1 MTTIAPTTPEST
13 FFSAH
18 PRLRIRGLWNWIVF
32 GVVAALVLTPLTFL
46 ILGSFSTARIP
57 TEFTSSK
64 MGLSNYLEVWSDPD
78 IIDLV
83 GNTLIYVVG
92 VAMISISLAV
102 ALAWLVERTDIPG
115 KIWIYAG
122 VPMTL
127 AMPGM
132 LQAMAWVLLL
142 SPRIGYINKFVMS
155 LFGLE
160 EPPFDVYTLG
170 GMILVEGLRLVP
182 TAFLMLLPLL
192 RAMDPALEEAAA
204 TSGATP
210 RSALRK
216 ITLSLMLPGVVAVTI
231 YQSMT
236 ALEAFEVPGI
246 LGLPA
251 NIHVFATKIYAILNA
266 VSGIPAYGKANAL
279 AMLYIVFALVATWFY
294 ARLISRSERF
304 TVITGK
310 GYQPRLLKLGPWR
323 WLAFALVILF
333 LLFSIILPFLV
344 LLYVSF
350 LPYLQAPS
358 LAAFKTMN
366 WKNYELLWTTPLMAT
381 VLKNTILMVVITST
395 ATVVLSFIVAMVVV
409 RTKFA
414 GRRVLDQLAFLPHA
428 IPGIVM
434 GLAFLWVFLEA
445 TTFGIDIHGGIW
457 AISIAFTVGFM
468 SYGTRSMNAA
478 LLQLH
483 QDLEDAAKV
492 SGANH
497 WRTML
502 RIVYPLMIPTFVGVW
517 IWVMLHAIRQ
527 AGKPLIL
534 YEGDENQVLAIII
547 WNMWDEGH
555 ITQVGAAG
563 AVLILFLLLMTILV
577 RMLSRRRGASMRD

>member
-1 MTTIAPTTPEST
+1 MATIVQGSA
-13 FFSAH
+13 FSSVRH
-18 PRLRIRGLWNWIVF
+18 RLSLHNLWNWLVFAIV
-32 GVVAALVLTPLTFL
+32 AILVLLPLTFL
-46 ILGSFSTARIP
+46 VLGSFSTAVMP
-57 TEFTSSK
+57 TDFISSK
-64 MGLSNYLEVWSDPD
+64 LSLSNYAQVWSDPD
-78 IIDLV
+78 ILSVV
-83 GNTLIYVVG
+83 GNTVIYVV
-92 VAMISISLAV
+92 ATAAISISV
-102 ALAWLVERTDIPG
+102 AFTLAWLVERTDIPG

-142 SPRIGYINKFVMS
+142 SPRIGYINKYVMT
-155 LFGLE
+155 LFGLDDA
-160 EPPFDVYTLG
+160 PFDVYSLS

-182 TAFLMLLPLL
+182 TAFLMLIPLL

-204 TSGATP
+204 MSGAPP
-210 RSALRK
+210 RSSLRK
-216 ITLSLMLPGVVAVTI
+216 VTLSLMLPGVVAITI

-236 ALEAFEVPGI
+236 ALEGFEVPGI

-251 NIHVFATKIYAILNA
+251 NIHVFATKIYALLNS
-266 VSGIPAYGKANAL
+266 VSGLPSYGKANAL
-279 AMLYIVFALVATWFY
+279 AMLYIGFALVATWFY
-294 ARLISRSERF
+294 ARLIAHSERY

-310 GYQPRLLKLGPWR
+310 GYQPKLTKLGPWR
-323 WLAFALVILF
+323 WVAFSLVILF

-350 LPYLQAPS
+350 LPFLQPPS
-358 LAAFKTMN
+358 MTALKMMS
-366 WKNYELLWTTPLMAT
+366 WKNYELLGNTPQMLT
-381 VLKNTILMVVITST
+381 VLKNTLLMVLITST
-395 ATVVLSFIVAMVVV
+395 ATVLLSFLVSMVVV
-409 RTKFA
+409 RSKIA
-414 GRRVLDQLAFLPHA
+414 GRNILDQLAFLPHA

-434 GLAFLWVFLEA
+434 GLAFLWVFLQGA
-445 TTFGIDIHGGIW
+445 AMGFDIHGGTI

-483 QDLEDAAKV
+483 KDLEDAAKV
-492 SGANH
+492 SGANQ
-497 WRTML
+497 WRVMWRVL
-502 RIVYPLMIPTFVGVW
+502 MPLMVPTFVGVW
-517 IWVMLHAIRQ
+517 IWVMLHAVRQ

-534 YEGDENQVLAIII
+534 YEGDENQVLAILI

-563 AVLILFLLLMTILV
+563 AVLILFLLAMTVLV
-577 RMLSRRRGASMRD
+577 RLLAGKRGASMRE

>member
-1 MTTIAPTTPEST
+1 MTTIAPTTSENT
-13 FFSAH
+13 FFTAR
-18 PRLRIRGLWNWIVF
+18 PRLKGLSLWNWIVF
-32 GVVAALVLTPLTFL
+32 AVVAVLVLTPLTFL
-46 ILGSFSTARIP
+46 ILGSFSTAHIP

-64 MGLSNYLEVWSDPD
+64 MGWSNYVEVWSDPD
-78 IIDLV
+78 ILDVV
-83 GNTLIYVVG
+83 GNTLIYVIG
-92 VAMISISLAV
+92 VAAISISIAV

-142 SPRIGYINKFVMS
+142 SPRIGYINRFVMS

-160 EPPFDVYTLG
+160 EAPFDVYTLT
-170 GMILVEGLRLVP
+170 GMIVVEGLRLVP

-251 NIHVFATKIYAILNA
+251 NIHVFATKIYAILNS

-279 AMLYIVFALVATWFY
+279 AMLYIVFALGATWFY
-294 ARLISRSERF
+294 SRLISRSERF

-310 GYQPRLLKLGPWR
+310 GYQPRLTKLGPWR
-323 WLAFALVILF
+323 WLAFALVLLF

-366 WKNYELLWTTPLMAT
+366 WKNYELLWTTPLMLT
-381 VLKNTILMVVITST
+381 VLKNTFFMVLITST

-414 GRRVLDQLAFLPHA
+414 GRHVLDQLAFLPHA

-445 TTFGIDIHGGIW
+445 TTFGIDLHGGIW

-483 QDLEDAAKV
+483 KDLEDAAKV

-502 RIVYPLMIPTFVGVW
+502 RIVYPLMAPTFVGVW

-534 YEGDENQVLAIII
+534 YEGDENQVLAIVI

-563 AVLILFLLLMTILV
+563 AVLVLFLLLMTVAV
-577 RMLSRRRGASMRD
+577 RALSRRRGAAMRD